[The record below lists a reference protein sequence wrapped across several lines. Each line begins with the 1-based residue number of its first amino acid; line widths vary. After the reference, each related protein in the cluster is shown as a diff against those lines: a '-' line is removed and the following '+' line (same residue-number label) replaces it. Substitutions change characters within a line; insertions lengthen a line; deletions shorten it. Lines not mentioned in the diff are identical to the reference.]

1 MLKVANKF
9 TDLLSVPNF
18 SVVLNTEGLYFLLF
32 DEEFRKT
39 VEEADIVFCDGIGL
53 KIVLNIAGEKKI
65 ARLHG
70 PDLFHKTL
78 HGSHK
83 KRQLILGGTEFAH
96 KKLLDKYKNLKNNPD
111 ISFFSD
117 LINED
122 DMSNVMGIVEDFR
135 PDIIHVC
142 LGIRKQERIGSKLN
156 QLRHNCAI
164 VGVGASIDF
173 ESGNVVRS
181 SVFFQRLGLEWLPRL
196 VREPRMI
203 PRQTRA
209 LIGFLIYAA
218 LGVLRIKKNKFA
230 LTQILKKQFK
240 EEDL

>member
-9 TDLLSVPNF
+9 TDLLSIPNF

-32 DEEFRKT
+32 NKEFRKI

-53 KIVLNIAGEKKI
+53 KIVLNAAGVKKI

-70 PDLFHKTL
+70 PDLFHKIL

-83 KRQLILGGTEFAH
+83 KRQLILGGTELAH
-96 KKLLDKYKNLKNNPD
+96 KKLFMKYKDLENNPD
-111 ISFFSD
+111 IRFFSD
-117 LINED
+117 FINED
-122 DMSNVMGIVEDFR
+122 DMSNVIDIVQNFR

-142 LGIRKQERIGSKLN
+142 FGIRKQERIGSKLK

-164 VGVGASIDF
+164 VGVGASIDY

-181 SVFFQRLGLEWLPRL
+181 SVFFQRIGLEWLPRL

-209 LIGFLIYAA
+209 LIGFLVYVA
-218 LGVLRIKKNKFA
+218 LGVLKIKKNKFS
-230 LTQILKKQFK
+230 LIQILNK
-240 EEDL
+240 

>member
-9 TDLLSVPNF
+9 SDLLSIPNF

-32 DEEFRKT
+32 DEEFRKI

-53 KIVLNIAGEKKI
+53 KIVLSIAGEKKI

-83 KRQLILGGTEFAH
+83 KRQLILGGTELAH
-96 KKLLDKYKNLKNNPD
+96 KKLLDKYKNLKNNPN

-117 LINED
+117 FVDED
-122 DMSNVMGIVEDFR
+122 DMSNVTGIVQDFR

-142 LGIRKQERIGSKLN
+142 LGIRKQERIGSKLK
-156 QLRHNCAI
+156 QLGHNCAI
-164 VGVGASIDF
+164 VGVGASVDF

-181 SVFFQRLGLEWLPRL
+181 HIIFQRMGLEWLPRL

-203 PRQTRA
+203 PRIARS
-209 LIGFLIYAA
+209 LIGLLVYAI
-218 LGVLRIKKNKFA
+218 LGVLKIKKNKFA
-230 LTQILKKQFK
+230 LMQILKK
-240 EEDL
+240 